1 MRRRPIGIA
10 LLVALLP
17 ALFLA
22 ARLAAHGIG
31 KPQVLN
37 EPAGPY
43 LVSVWTDPDPLRADE
58 THVVVGVTDPATRQP
73 IVTGIEV
80 TVAFTSADDPSLV
93 VSRVAGTDSV
103 NQLLYAAEFNDR
115 VSEGPWQVAVAV
127 TGEQGAGRIAG
138 FDVDIE
144 PARGFGMLRLG
155 IGGMAVIVGVWV
167 LGSMREESPARARRK
182 RPAPKP
188 R

>member
-17 ALFLA
+17 ALLLA
-22 ARLAAHGIG
+22 ARLAAHGMG

-73 IVTGIEV
+73 IVTGIAGCV
-80 TVAFTSADDPSLV
+80 HAFVRSITDGVPVAIPVRDAFESL
-93 VSRVAGTDSV
+93 
-103 NQLLYAAEFNDR
+103 AA
-115 VSEGPWQVAVAV
+115 AVA
-127 TGEQGAGRIAG
+127 A
-138 FDVDIE
+138 D
-144 PARGFGMLRLG
+144 
-155 IGGMAVIVGVWV
+155 
-167 LGSMREESPARARRK
+167 RAAALHQTTTV
-182 RPAPKP
+182 PTVEGD
-188 R
+188 

>member
-10 LLVALLP
+10 LLIALLP
-17 ALFLA
+17 ALLMA
-22 ARLAAHGIG
+22 ARLAAHGMG

-37 EPAGPY
+37 EPVGPY

-58 THVVVGVTDPATRQP
+58 THVVVGVTNPITRQP
-73 IVTGIEV
+73 IVAGIEV
-80 TVAFTSADDPSLV
+80 TVTLISAVDPALT
-93 VSRVAGTDSV
+93 VSQVAGTDSV

-115 VSEGPWQVAVAV
+115 VSAGPWQVVVSVA
-127 TGEQGAGRIAG
+127 GAQGSGRIAG
-138 FDVDIE
+138 FDVNIE
-144 PARGFGMLRLG
+144 PARGFGMLWLG
-155 IGGMAVIVGVWV
+155 IGGMAAIVAVWV

-182 RPAPKP
+182 RFTPKP

>member
-1 MRRRPIGIA
+1 M
-10 LLVALLP
+10 
-17 ALFLA
+17 
-22 ARLAAHGIG
+22 
-31 KPQVLN
+31 
-37 EPAGPY
+37 
-43 LVSVWTDPDPLRADE
+43 
-58 THVVVGVTDPATRQP
+58 
-73 IVTGIEV
+73 
-80 TVAFTSADDPSLV
+80 
-93 VSRVAGTDSV
+93 
-103 NQLLYAAEFNDR
+103 
-115 VSEGPWQVAVAV
+115 SEGSWQVAVAV

-144 PARGFGMLRLG
+144 PARGFGKLRLG